1 MKNHFRNLHV
11 PICGIFCSNSVVVSH
26 YDALICVKSSTNC
39 DAHLAESL
47 FQVRGVEHEAVELGK
62 SKHLIDIDMRD
73 CGMMRR
79 GKAVGNYL
87 KRTAQKDCRYWKKG
101 SFTVEAA
108 MIMPVVLLCLLFCI
122 YGGMFLHDRV
132 VLAGTAATA
141 GHRGFRCVT
150 ENQSLLTGSPDW
162 DQWRKK
168 GILWRVTGFG
178 EVGMTELYAQA
189 AAAGRLMVTRQPV
202 YTVAFGGNQA
212 EISYQAE
219 TAMQWPGWSGLAE
232 YLKISGSASESGL
245 EPEEL
250 LRLVK
255 ALTADQKTDGK
266 GQ

>member
-1 MKNHFRNLHV
+1 MGVDDWRAYSLFFGQSDISYNWQNGMERKNSACT
-11 PICGIFCSNSVVVSH
+11 ICACCIPN
-26 YDALICVKSSTNC
+26 DRCVKQSVFELQKHFFKS
-39 DAHLAESL
+39 
-47 FQVRGVEHEAVELGK
+47 GVLRMK
-62 SKHLIDIDMRD
+62 QW
-73 CGMMRR
+73 
-79 GKAVGNYL
+79 N
-87 KRTAQKDCRYWKKG
+87 WKKG

-108 MIMPVVLLCLLFCI
+108 MIMPVVLLCLLLCI

-168 GILWRVTGFG
+168 GILWRVKGFG
-178 EVGMTELYAQA
+178 EVGTTELYAQA

-232 YLKISGSASESGL
+232 YLKISGSVSESGL

-255 ALTADQKTDGK
+255 ALMADQKTDGE